1 MQKSREENEKLGRG
15 KSDSKRPSK
24 KYTKAMNGQ
33 WDEANF
39 IGEGTDYSNQCGQIV
54 SETE

>member
-1 MQKSREENEKLGRG
+1 MQKSGEENEKLGRG
-15 KSDSKRPSK
+15 KSDSKRPRK
-24 KYTKAMNGQ
+24 KYTKAMNWH

-39 IGEGTDYSNQCGQIV
+39 IGEGTNYSNQCGQIV